1 MHRRKVIK
9 NSKKKREIQKILYNI
24 QKFSISIKSDLMYYN
39 DINKRR
45 ELQKKKLPPSPPFYV
60 TKLRDP
66 FSPLFL
72 DFAALCI
79 VRHNSGWG
87 GKHLPNVV
95 YIW

>member
-1 MHRRKVIK
+1 
-9 NSKKKREIQKILYNI
+9 
-24 QKFSISIKSDLMYYN
+24 MYYN

-45 ELQKKKLPPSPPFYV
+45 ELQKKKLPPLPPFYV